1 MMGQIRAG
9 LCVPENNTAEKG
21 KLMMWEGKK
30 GRGESPE
37 SYSLEMGGDSIE
49 GTGRV
54 ALPSLD
60 SSSPAASGKAS
71 SRCGAAAGAGAWVA
85 WTCTSRCFVSSCSA
99 KHARRQSEALEV
111 RGGS

>member
-71 SRCGAAAGAGAWVA
+71 SRCGCWGRGVGGVDVHFPLLRFLVQW
-85 WTCTSRCFVSSCSA
+85 
-99 KHARRQSEALEV
+99 EACPWAE
-111 RGGS
+111 